1 MVGYAGGGL
10 EMVERERDPARQ
22 EECFGEPL
30 GRGAGENIRLE
41 GSLGRMGRKG
51 KGEGLRS

>member
-10 EMVERERDPARQ
+10 EMVERARDPARQ

-30 GRGAGENIRLE
+30 SRGAGENVRLE